1 MRAPLSWLAEY
12 AALPPEL
19 DGRALAE
26 AFVGAGLE
34 VESVEQAGAD
44 VSGPLVIGRVLSA
57 EREEHSNGKAI
68 NWCRV
73 DVGDHNHAAADDQSA
88 SPSGAVGTPSRGIVC
103 GAHNFGAGDFVVVAL
118 PGAVLPGDFRIAARK
133 TYGHVS
139 DGMICSA
146 RELGLGDDHEGIL
159 VLTEPDLVPG
169 SDAAA
174 VLHLRES
181 VLDVDVTP
189 DRGYCLSVR
198 GLAREAAQ
206 ATGAA
211 FTDPVDRPVPA
222 EVVEGYPVRRE
233 SPACPLFVA
242 VSVTGIDPARPSPRW
257 LARRV
262 QLAGMRPISLAVD
275 ITNYVMLETGQPL
288 HAYDADRL
296 DGPIVV
302 RQAAPGEK
310 LATLD
315 DVVRDLDPADLVI
328 ADDSGPIGLAGV
340 MGGASSELS
349 ASTTAVVLEAAHF
362 DALTLARTSRRHRLT
377 SEASRRFERGVD
389 PGAAYAAAHRAAALL
404 AELAG
409 GTLQAAETVSGTVP
423 PGATTTLDLDL
434 PARVLG
440 APLGTEQVLNLLH
453 SVGAQVSV
461 DGATLRATAPTWRPD
476 LTDPYDYVEE
486 VGRLLG
492 YDKIPPVVPRAP
504 VGRGLTRAQRARRA
518 VTAAA
523 AQAGFVEVL
532 SFPFASADDLDRMGV
547 PAQDRRRALTRILNP
562 LAETTPYLRTSIL
575 PGLFAAVTRNTSRG
589 NDDLALFETG
599 SVFFAP
605 EPRSSAPRPSVDG
618 RPVSELLA
626 AMDDALGD
634 QPRHLAAVLTGSW
647 RRPGWDT
654 PGERADWSHA
664 VALAELAAST
674 VGLRLGRRPAEQAPW
689 HPGRCAALLLPGT
702 EAVVGHAGELHPKV
716 VQAFGLPAR
725 TAAVEL
731 NLDLLVGAAPEVGE
745 IAPLSSH
752 PVAKEDVALIVD
764 AGVPAAAVEAALRA
778 GAGELLESVHLFDI
792 YTGPQI
798 GVGRK
803 SLAFALRFR
812 APDRTLTDADTA
824 AARDAA
830 VARAAS
836 DTGAVQRTE

>member
-1 MRAPLSWLAEY
+1 MRAPVSWLAEH
-12 AALPPEL
+12 AALPAGL
-19 DGRALAE
+19 RGRDLAE
-26 AFVGAGLE
+26 AFVRAGLE
-34 VESVEQAGAD
+34 VEAVEQTGSD
-44 VSGPLVIGRVLSA
+44 VTGPLVIGRVLSA
-57 EREEHSNGKAI
+57 EPEQHSNGKTI

-73 DVGDHNHAAADDQSA
+73 DVGDHDDAAVPDGD
-88 SPSGAVGTPSRGIVC
+88 GGGTPASRGIVC

-146 RELGLGDDHEGIL
+146 RELGLGDDHDGII
-159 VLTEPDLVPG
+159 VLTEPALVPG
-169 SDAAA
+169 ADAAP
-174 VLHLRES
+174 VLFLREE

-189 DRGYCLSVR
+189 DRGYAMSIR

-206 ATGAA
+206 ALDVA
-211 FTDPVDRPVPA
+211 FTDPVGLAVPVTTDA
-222 EVVEGYPVRRE
+222 GHPVRLE
-233 SPACPLFVA
+233 SDACPLFVA
-242 VSVTGIDPARPSPRW
+242 VSVSGVDPSRPSPRW

-288 HAYDADRL
+288 HAYDADQL
-296 DGPIVV
+296 SGPIVV

-310 LATLD
+310 LTTLD

-349 ASTTAVVLEAAHF
+349 ASTTSVVIEAAHF
-362 DALTLARTSRRHRLT
+362 AALPLARTSRRHRLT

-389 PGAAYAAAHRAAALL
+389 PAATYAAAHRAAALL
-404 AELAG
+404 VELAG
-409 GTLQAAETVSGTVP
+409 GTLRAAETVQGAVP
-423 PGATTTLDLDL
+423 AAPSLTLDVAL
-434 PARVLG
+434 PGQVLG
-440 APLGTEQVLNLLH
+440 VDLEPDRVVELLETVGVTVAAEGTALTV
-453 SVGAQVSV
+453 
-461 DGATLRATAPTWRPD
+461 TPPTWRPD

-486 VGRLLG
+486 VGRLVG
-492 YDKIPPVVPRAP
+492 YENIPAVVPRAP
-504 VGRGLTRAQRARRA
+504 VGRGLTRSQRARRA

-523 AQAGFVEVL
+523 AAAGYVEVL
-532 SFPFASADDLDRMGV
+532 SFPFAAGEDLDRMGV
-547 PAQDRRRALTRILNP
+547 PADDRRRRLTRLLNP
-562 LAETTPYLRTSIL
+562 LAETSPYLRTSIL
-575 PGLFAAVTRNTSRG
+575 PGLFGAVTRNTSRG

-605 EPRSSAPRPSVDG
+605 EPRLAAPRPPVEA
-618 RPVSELLA
+618 RPGAEVLA

-634 QPRHLAAVLTGSW
+634 QPKHLAAVLTGAW
-647 RRPGWDT
+647 RRTGWT
-654 PGERADWSHA
+654 GPGERAGWQHA
-664 VALAELAAST
+664 VALADLAGRA
-674 VGLRLGRRPAEQAPW
+674 VGLDLERRAAEQAPW
-689 HPGRCAALLLPGT
+689 HPGRCAALVLPGQD
-702 EAVVGHAGELHPKV
+702 VVIGHAGELHPRV
-716 VQAFGLPAR
+716 VEAFGLPAR
-725 TAAVEL
+725 TCAVEL
-731 NLDLLVGAAPEVGE
+731 DLDVLIAAAPEVGE
-745 IAPLSSH
+745 VAPLSSH
-752 PVAKEDVALIVD
+752 PVAKEDVALVVD
-764 AGVPAAAVEAALRA
+764 AAVAAADVAAALRA
-778 GAGELLESVHLFDI
+778 GAGPLLESVQLFDI

-798 GVGRK
+798 GEGRK

-830 VARAAS
+830 VAQAAQ